1 MKLLLAVD
9 SVSSAELVAASV
21 AARPW
26 KPGTFARVLMVIDYA
41 FIPIDLANE
50 TGGQMK
56 LIRPEMERR
65 AQLVTARALEL
76 LRQSNIEA
84 EDATSSGD
92 PRMVIVDTAGEWGAD
107 LIYLRSHVYTD
118 ISRWMMGSVAREV
131 LRSAPCS
138 VGIIRAAA
146 DGGAASPTA
155 GGMRILLATDGSE
168 FSRAAARS
176 VTDRLWPEGTEVK
189 VIGVVNPNVRSVY
202 AVAEVMVNEETE
214 GSLAVV
220 NETVK
225 LVSDAGLRVTGER
238 AVGSAK
244 TLIVERA
251 KEWGANLVVVGS
263 HGRRG
268 SERLF
273 LGSVSEFVAN
283 NAHCSTE
290 VIRPQR
296 AEP

>member
-1 MKLLLAVD
+1 MRLLLAVD
-9 SVSSAELVAASV
+9 SVDSAELVASSV

-26 KPGTFARVLMVIDYA
+26 GPGTRARVLTVIDYA
-41 FIPIDLANE
+41 LIPIDLVNE

-56 LIRPEMERR
+56 LIRPEMEKR
-65 AQLVTARALEL
+65 AGQVTVRAVEL
-76 LRQSNIEA
+76 LRQSGVEA
-84 EDATSSGD
+84 EEEIGGGD
-92 PRMVIVDTAGEWGAD
+92 PRMVIVDRAGEWGAD
-107 LIYLRSHVYTD
+107 LIYVRSHVYRD
-118 ISRWMMGSVAREV
+118 ISRWMMGSVAQVV

-138 VGIIRAAA
+138 VGVIRAAA
-146 DGGAASPTA
+146 DDGAAPHA
-155 GGMRILLATDGSE
+155 PGGMRILLATDGSE
-168 FSRAAARS
+168 YSRAAARS
-176 VTDRLWPEGTEVK
+176 VSERLWPEGTEVK

-202 AVAEVMVNEETE
+202 AVAEVMVTQE
-214 GSLAVV
+214 GEAEGLRGAV

-225 LVSDAGLRVTGER
+225 IISDSGLRATGETT
-238 AVGSAK
+238 VGDAK

-251 KEWGANLVVVGS
+251 KEWGAHLVVVGS

-290 VIRPQR
+290 VIRQQR
-296 AEP
+296 A